1 MEVLKVNQIP
11 YKRADVSKV
20 KIALDKFLEIN
31 NNAKC
36 VQDVLDARKV
46 FNDAMEEFNTYAS
59 LAYVRYSQD
68 TRDEFYLGEQDFYD
82 QEGPT
87 VSGYYSTYASA
98 MVNSPFRAELEKLLP
113 ETLFPSYEC
122 AIKSHS
128 KETEDLERLENSI
141 VTEYSQLLAQVTMD
155 WEGEEKPL
163 SYVRGFMEDSS
174 RDVRRKATV
183 AVGQALEKISD
194 KLDDIYDRLV
204 KVRTKIAKMLGYENY
219 IELGY
224 YRMSRIDY
232 NKEMVETFREN
243 VLSDLVPVVTALKK
257 EIQKNC
263 GFDKIY
269 FYDNEVIEGATAP
282 VPFDNLEGIVEAARK
297 MYKEMS
303 PVTHEFMEKMVK
315 TGAFDLDAR
324 EGKCGGG
331 YATTFDSLKQCFVF
345 ANFNGSSGD
354 VDVMTH
360 EFGHA
365 LAFDFAF
372 KHGDGEVGCAASME
386 TAETHSMSMEFFAW
400 PHMDKFFKNADLY
413 RYKHLASALTF
424 IPYGVI
430 VDEFQHIMYQ
440 NPDLTPAERNK
451 VYLELEAKYRPYMTF
466 EGLPYL
472 EKGTRWQYQSHIYE
486 SPFYYIDYCLA
497 QVIALEFLDLSQKDY
512 EGALNRYFEHLKR
525 GGRFAFNR
533 LALLAGLDS
542 PFKKGALK
550 EVAKCATNTINQI
563 KSRLNV

>member
-1 MEVLKVNQIP
+1 MENKIKVNQIP
-11 YKRADVSKV
+11 YVRADVNKV
-20 KIALDKFLEIN
+20 KDALDKFIEIN
-31 NNAKC
+31 QNAKC
-36 VQDVLDARKV
+36 ALDVLKARKV

-68 TRDEFYLGEQDFYD
+68 TRDEFYLNEQDFYD
-82 QEGPT
+82 QVGPT
-87 VSGYYSTYASA
+87 VSGYNSTYAKA
-98 MVNSPFRAELEKLLP
+98 MVNSPFRKDLEKLLP
-113 ETLFPSYEC
+113 ETLFPYYEC
-122 AIKSHS
+122 AIKCHS
-128 KETEDLERLENSI
+128 PETEELERLENSI

-155 WEGEEKPL
+155 WNGEEKPL

-174 RDVRRKATV
+174 REIRKKATV
-183 AVGQALEKISD
+183 AIDGALSKISD
-194 KLDDIYDRLV
+194 KLDDLFDRLV
-204 KVRTKIAKMLGYENY
+204 KVRTEIAQKLGYKNY
-219 IELGY
+219 VELGY
-224 YRMSRIDY
+224 YRMNRFDY
-232 NKEMVETFREN
+232 DKQMVEVFRAN
-243 VLSDLVPVVTALKK
+243 VLNDIVPVVTSLKNSIK
-257 EIQKNC
+257 ENC

-269 FYDNEVIEGATAP
+269 FYDNEVIEGAEAP
-282 VPFDNLEGIVEAARK
+282 VPFDNMQGIVESARK
-297 MYKEMS
+297 MYAEMS
-303 PVTHEFMEKMVK
+303 PVTSAFMEKMIE

-331 YATTFDSLKQCFVF
+331 YATTLDSLKQCFVF

-386 TAETHSMSMEFFAW
+386 TAETHSMSMEFLTW

-413 RYKHLASALTF
+413 RYKHLASSLTF

-430 VDEFQHIMYQ
+430 VDEFQHIVYEH
-440 NPDLTPAERNK
+440 PELTPAQRNQA
-451 VYLELEAKYRPYMTF
+451 YLELEKKYRPYMTF

-472 EKGTRWQYQSHIYE
+472 SQGTRWQYQSHIYE

-497 QVIALEFLDLSQKDY
+497 QVIALEFLELSQKDY
-512 EGALNRYFEHLKR
+512 DLALERYFEHLTR
-525 GGRFAFNR
+525 GGKFAFNR
-533 LALLAGLDS
+533 LVELAGLNS

-550 EVAKCATNTINQI
+550 EVASCVMQTII
-563 KSRLNV
+563 KIKERLE